1 MPSSSIDTFLASSV
15 MIVLALSGMVGTSK
29 LMEPYL
35 NDLAN
40 RDSTER
46 FQYLASHLL
55 LTTGTPAN
63 WGQLK
68 GTRPTS
74 LGLAKTNGLT
84 PYELDIDK
92 VTRLNSGNIYRLD
105 YPDLWQ
111 TLGVKDVSFRIEI
124 RTLFEL
130 SIELVS
136 NSNQESQTM
145 YEFEV
150 ISSKS
155 GVPVAANLSSYVI
168 VKDFVNRTKTLT
180 SSNGVGAFSLG
191 VPNSINGTA
200 LLLVLAQSTA
210 NPQVIAFNT
219 HAFVHNSPNPSPN
232 STLTQLSPFDYA
244 LNVSLLSSS
253 VEILRSQIFTFNYNF
268 NLTVT
273 VRDAQTIEYAIPRL
287 IDRSPMILVLTGLNG
302 STSFAEWVTY
312 PQVPL
317 EIGANF
323 TESIA
328 GSRIAVQNHIVAIDS
343 ALYEV
348 VTMWGGLNEGV

>member
-15 MIVLALSGMVGTSK
+15 MIVLALSGIVGTSK

-74 LGLAKTNGLT
+74 LGLAKANALK

-111 TLGVKDVSFRIEI
+111 MLGVKDVSFRIEI

-136 NSNQESQTM
+136 NSNQGSQTM
-145 YEFEV
+145 YEFEI
-150 ISSKS
+150 ISTKS

-168 VKDFVNRTKTLT
+168 VKDFVNRTTTLT
-180 SSNGVGAFSLG
+180 SSNGVGTFSLG
-191 VPNSINGTA
+191 IPNSINGTA
-200 LLLVLAQSTA
+200 LLLVFAQSTA

-219 HAFVHNSPNPSPN
+219 HAFVHHSPNPSPN
-232 STLTQLSPFDYA
+232 STFTRLSPLDYV
-244 LNVSLLSSS
+244 LNVSLLSPS
-253 VEILRSQIFTFNYNF
+253 VEILCSQIFTFNYNF

-273 VRDAQTIEYAIPRL
+273 VQDAQTIEYAIPHL

-317 EIGANF
+317 EVGANF
-323 TESIA
+323 SESIA

-348 VTMWGGLNEGV
+348 VTTWGGLNEGV